1 MTYTRHSGTGVT
13 TDAQD
18 ESVSA
23 AQDELVFVDEFR
35 PATPDREPAGLAV
48 GDGIARVT
56 PEGLVVAPPGRDPAT
71 GRPQFTAPTSPDT
84 GDQEP
89 PGLGTGDGNAHVTP
103 EALVVAPPDCD
114 PATDR
119 TRFTT
124 PTSPDVSDRE
134 PPGLPPGWLARPAA
148 GMASGDGIARV
159 TPEGLVVAP
168 PGRDPATGRPRF
180 ADPVSS
186 DAAGHL
192 RWVAFAG
199 TATPPGFALRDGSV
213 LTARMEL
220 SAEIYGPGGH
230 VSGAGVAD
238 TRAGMGGMLCVDFGS
253 GLVLDFLLT
262 NDRVWVLYERLGRPG
277 TGHGTFTY
285 EIPVAERSPDRRHRC
300 AVRVD
305 RARGTAVWSLDGEE
319 VLAVPDLGRRLSSRS
334 AHSAHLTRSTDGP
347 EESVRPDQLA
357 LGIGLF
363 SEIPESSGVRVTVRR
378 ASVSRS
384 APTR

>member
-1 MTYTRHSGTGVT
+1 VTYARHSGTGVS
-13 TDAQD
+13 TDDRDESVFADQD
-18 ESVSA
+18 ES
-23 AQDELVFVDEFR
+23 VFVDEFR
-35 PATPDREPAGLAV
+35 PAGPDREPAGPAAGDGVARVTADGLVAAPPGRDPATGRPRFTAPTSPDAGDREPAGLPPGWLVRPAAGLAA

-56 PEGLVVAPPGRDPAT
+56 GEGLVVAPPGRDPAT
-71 GRPQFTAPTSPDT
+71 G
-84 GDQEP
+84 G
-89 PGLGTGDGNAHVTP
+89 
-103 EALVVAPPDCD
+103 
-114 PATDR
+114 
-119 TRFTT
+119 
-124 PTSPDVSDRE
+124 
-134 PPGLPPGWLARPAA
+134 
-148 GMASGDGIARV
+148 
-159 TPEGLVVAP
+159 
-168 PGRDPATGRPRF
+168 PRF
-180 ADPVSS
+180 AAPVSS

-199 TATPPGFALRDGSV
+199 TATPPGFAVRDGSV
-213 LTARMEL
+213 LTAHMEL
-220 SAEIYGPGGH
+220 AAEIYGPAGP
-230 VSGAGVAD
+230 VSSTGVAD
-238 TRAGMGGMLCVDFGS
+238 TRAGMGGMLCVDLGS

-262 NDRVWVLYERLGRPG
+262 NDRVWALYERLGRPG

-285 EIPVAERSPDRRHRC
+285 EIPVAERSPDRRHQC
-300 AVRVD
+300 AIRVD

-319 VLAVPDLGRRLSSRS
+319 VLAVPDLGRRLPSRS

>member
-13 TDAQD
+13 TD
-18 ESVSA
+18 

-35 PATPDREPAGLAV
+35 PATPDREPAGPAAGDGNAQITPGELVVAPPDRDPATDRPRFTAPTAPDASDREPAGPAA
-48 GDGIARVT
+48 GDGIAHVT
-56 PEGLVVAPPGRDPAT
+56 PEELVVAPPGRDPT
-71 GRPQFTAPTSPDT
+71 TDRPRFTATASPDA

-89 PGLGTGDGNAHVTP
+89 A
-103 EALVVAPPDCD
+103 
-114 PATDR
+114 
-119 TRFTT
+119 
-124 PTSPDVSDRE
+124 
-134 PPGLPPGWLARPAA
+134 GLPSGWLVRPAA
-148 GMASGDGIARV
+148 GLAAGDGTARV

-180 ADPVSS
+180 AAPVSS
-186 DAAGHL
+186 EAAGHL

-220 SAEIYGPGGH
+220 AAEIYGPAGP
-230 VSGAGVAD
+230 VSGTGVAE

-262 NDRVWVLYERLGRPG
+262 NDRVWALYERLGRPG

-319 VLAVPDLGRRLSSRS
+319 VLAVPNLGHRLPSRS

-347 EESVRPDQLA
+347 EESVRPDRLA

-378 ASVSRS
+378 TSVSRS